1 LALRLCADAAAPDLD
16 ISMKKFPVTL
26 VLAAVI
32 AVGAWY
38 VSQQKTPTT
47 EIAQTLLYPAFLDQV
62 NATHTLRV
70 EASAGAI
77 NILREGEQWV
87 VQEFGGYPARSE
99 LVRQTLLQLGNLR
112 IVEAKT
118 GKAENYPALEVEDR
132 QTPNAKSR
140 AVRALDKDG
149 QPLLELLVGKT
160 RPARA
165 VNPPGHFVRRAG
177 EASAYLV
184 EGELTLGATAQDWI
198 ETQIV
203 DLPVDRVRQVTITPK
218 DGKPIIVNKAN
229 PEVQL
234 YTLAE
239 VPNGMEVKARATV
252 SSMGGLLLDARL
264 EKVRA
269 ARELEGQAPSATAEV
284 ETFDGL
290 TVKLARY
297 DLEDQVWVTL
307 EFAHTPDRVVA
318 PAPAPTPEKPIEEMN
333 AGPAP
338 TGLKKAEEVAEEAR
352 VLNARVK
359 GWAYVLP
366 TYKTR
371 LLEKTLDDLLKKKS

>member
-1 LALRLCADAAAPDLD
+1 
-16 ISMKKFPVTL
+16 
-26 VLAAVI
+26 
-32 AVGAWY
+32 
-38 VSQQKTPTT
+38 
-47 EIAQTLLYPAFLDQV
+47 
-62 NATHTLRV
+62 
-70 EASAGAI
+70 
-77 NILREGEQWV
+77 
-87 VQEFGGYPARSE
+87 
-99 LVRQTLLQLGNLR
+99 
-112 IVEAKT
+112 
-118 GKAENYPALEVEDR
+118 
-132 QTPNAKSR
+132 
-140 AVRALDKDG
+140 
-149 QPLLELLVGKT
+149 
-160 RPARA
+160 
-165 VNPPGHFVRRAG
+165 
-177 EASAYLV
+177 V

>member
-1 LALRLCADAAAPDLD
+1 
-16 ISMKKFPVTL
+16 MKKFPVTL
-26 VLAAVI
+26 VVAAVV

-47 EIAQTLLYPAFLDQV
+47 EIAQTLLFPSFLDQV
-62 NATHTLRV
+62 NTTHTLRV
-70 EASAGAI
+70 EAPAGATTI
-77 NILREGEQWV
+77 SRVGDQWV
-87 VQEFGGYPARSE
+87 VKEFGGYPARTD

-118 GKAENYPALEVEDR
+118 GKPENYPALEVEDR
-132 QTPNAKSR
+132 QTPSAKSR
-140 AVRALDKDG
+140 AVRALDEGGK
-149 QPLLELLVGKT
+149 PLLDLLVGKA

-165 VNPPGHFVRRAG
+165 MNPPGHFVRRAG
-177 EASAYLV
+177 EPNAYLV
-184 EGELTLGATAQDWI
+184 EGDLTLGAAAQDWI
-198 ETQIV
+198 ETQVV

-218 DGKPIIVNKAN
+218 DGKPIVVNKAN

-239 VPNGMEVKARATV
+239 IPAGMEVKARATV

-269 ARELEGQAPSATAEV
+269 VSELKGLEPSATAEV

-290 TVKLARY
+290 SAKLARY
-297 DLEDQVWVTL
+297 DHEGGVWVTL
-307 EFAHTPDRVVA
+307 DFAHTPERVVA
-318 PAPAPTPEKPIEEMN
+318 PAPAPTPDKPIEEMN

-338 TGLKKAEEVAEEAR
+338 AGLKKPSEVAEEAR
-352 VLNARVK
+352 ALNERVK
-359 GWAYVLP
+359 GWAYALP
-366 TYKTR
+366 SYKTR
-371 LLEKTLDDLLKKKS
+371 LLEKTLDDLLKKKG

>member
-1 LALRLCADAAAPDLD
+1 
-16 ISMKKFPVTL
+16 MKKSPVTL

-32 AVGAWY
+32 ALGAWY

-47 EIAQTLLYPAFLDQV
+47 EISQSLLYPAFLDQV

-70 EASAGAI
+70 EASGGAI
-77 NILREGEQWV
+77 NISRAGEQWV
-87 VQEFGGYPARSE
+87 VQDFGGYPARSE

-132 QTPNAKSR
+132 ETQNAKSR

-149 QPLLELLVGKT
+149 KPLLDLLVGKA

-165 VNPPGHFVRRAG
+165 MNPPGHFVRRVGDAN
-177 EASAYLV
+177 AYLV

-198 ETQIV
+198 ETQVV
-203 DLPVDRVRQVTITPK
+203 DLPIDRVHQVTITPK
-218 DGKPIIVNKAN
+218 DGKPIVVSKAN

-239 VPNGMEVKARATV
+239 VPAGMEVKARATV

-264 EKVRA
+264 EKVRD
-269 ARELEGQAPSATAEV
+269 ARDFDGQTPSATAEV
-284 ETFDGL
+284 QTFDGL
-290 TVKLARY
+290 TVTLARY
-297 DLEDQVWVTL
+297 DFEGAAWVTL
-307 EFAHTPDRVVA
+307 EFAHTPERVVA

-338 TGLKKAEEVAEEAR
+338 VGLRKSDEVAEEAR
-352 VLNARVK
+352 ALNARVK

-366 TYKTR
+366 SYKTR

>member
-1 LALRLCADAAAPDLD
+1 
-16 ISMKKFPVTL
+16 MKKSPITL
-26 VLAAVI
+26 ILAAVVAI
-32 AVGAWY
+32 GAFY

-47 EIAQTLLYPAFLDQV
+47 EIAQTLLFPAFLDEV
-62 NATHTLRV
+62 NATETLRV
-70 EASAGAI
+70 EAPAGVI
-77 NILREGEQWV
+77 NISRAGEQWV
-87 VQEFGGYPARSE
+87 VQEFGGYPARPE

-112 IVEAKT
+112 VLEAKT

-132 QTPNAKSR
+132 SAPNAKSR

-149 QPLLELLVGKT
+149 KPLLDLLVGKA

-165 VNPPGHFVRRAG
+165 MNPPGHFVRRAG
-177 EASAYLV
+177 EANAYLV
-184 EGELTLGATAQDWI
+184 EGELTLGASAQDWI
-198 ETQIV
+198 ETQVV
-203 DLPVDRVRQVTITPK
+203 DLPVDRVRQVTISPK
-218 DGKPIIVNKAN
+218 DGTPIVVNKAN

-239 VPNGMEVKARATV
+239 VPKGMEVKARATV

-269 ARELEGQAPSATAEV
+269 ATELEGQVPSATAEV

-290 TVKLARY
+290 AAKLARY
-297 DLEDQVWVTL
+297 DFDGGVWVTL

-318 PAPAPTPEKPIEEMN
+318 PAPAPAPEKPVQEMN

-338 TGLKKAEEVAEEAR
+338 AGLRKPEEVAEEVRA
-352 VLNARVK
+352 LNARVK
-359 GWAYVLP
+359 GWAYALP
-366 TYKTR
+366 SYKTR
-371 LLEKTLDDLLKKKS
+371 LLEKTLDELLKKKG